1 MRKLLF
7 LLSILI
13 ISQQVNAGS
22 DKRCN
27 GSIPEYIENR
37 FSVNNNGTV
46 TDNLTGLMWMQCN
59 LGARWD
65 QETLECIDDGFETKA
80 LRTHWEDALQQTVTF
95 NSSGGLA
102 GHSDW
107 RLPNIK
113 EISSLIYRHCKEPM
127 IDTDIFL
134 DAKHAPY
141 WSSTPTTD
149 LRSFERDK
157 LDNEG
162 KPIPLLGKNNQEM
175 FDKNNNPLYEQETFY
190 ANGAWVMSF
199 KDGKVSEYL
208 LDSEPSYSYVRLL
221 RNAN

>member
-7 LLSILI
+7 LLGILI
-13 ISQQVNAGS
+13 ISQQVNAA
-22 DKRCN
+22 RCE
-27 GSIPEYIENR
+27 GSIPEYTENR
-37 FSVNNNGTV
+37 FTVNNNGTV
-46 TDNLTGLMWMQCN
+46 SDNLTGLMWMQCN
-59 LGARWD
+59 LGAQWTA
-65 QETLECIDDGFETKA
+65 ETQTCFEDGSEIKA
-80 LRTHWEDALQQTVTF
+80 KRISWENALQEAVTF
-95 NSSGGLA
+95 NNSGGLA
-102 GHSDW
+102 GKSDW

-113 EISSLIYRHCKEPM
+113 EISSLLYRHCREPM

-162 KPIPLLGKNNQEM
+162 NPIPLLNDNNQQV
-175 FDKNNNPLYEQETFY
+175 FDKDNNPLFVQETVY
-190 ANGAWVMSF
+190 TNGAWVMSF

-208 LDSEPSYSYVRLL
+208 LDSEPSYSYVRLV
-221 RNAN
+221 RSAN